1 MYKNRATNRL
11 SFSQLN
17 ETYDGIMPFSRI
29 ISAITSGIEE
39 HANYKDINIL
49 YIYPHGTN
57 KSLGVRFAPKS
68 SDYVINLCFR
78 SVNEPKT
85 PKVVIERLYDYL
97 GVEIMNEYIE
107 VWESIYKKFNK
118 RFCTGEHDSIDI
130 LFEYNQIAN
139 RKNKY
144 KDYFLDQYK
153 QGYLISAPF
162 YEILFNFKIVG
173 NTDNISKDIVVIKHV
188 PNFAILPIAEF
199 INLAL
204 L

>member
-1 MYKNRATNRL
+1 MYKNRLSNRR

-17 ETYDGIMPFSRI
+17 ETYDGRIPFSRI
-29 ISAITSGIEE
+29 ISSIEKNKQYE
-39 HANYKDINIL
+39 GVNIS
-49 YIYPHGTN
+49 YIYPHGKN

-78 SVNEPKT
+78 SVNEIKEPKI
-85 PKVVIERLYDYL
+85 VIEKLK
-97 GVEIMNEYIE
+97 EHSE
-107 VWESIYKKFNK
+107 VWTSIDKKFNK

-130 LFEYNQIAN
+130 LFEYNQTAN
-139 RKNKY
+139 RGNKY
-144 KDYFLDQYK
+144 KDYFLVQYK
-153 QGYLISAPF
+153 EGYLIGAPF

-173 NTDNISKDIVVIKHV
+173 NTDNISKDIVVIKNV
-188 PNFAILPIAEF
+188 PNSAILPLAEF